1 VPDKLLRIS
10 LTPPPVELDVSSFD
24 FKPEPEEDVVMPS
37 GTTKISSGHLRA
49 NFLYAVATC
58 AMGGVGWFVWS
69 NLNRPPAPP
78 LPAQAVPVASVDELL
93 RTPGGSGATPPQ
105 TVVTALPTSR
115 PTRAGRPTRGNQ
127 HVRGGITIVGPAGT
141 TSTVAPPTKND
152 LGAPTPEANVSS
164 TLISAPPGSP
174 AANEVPGPKF
184 YTAPPVGPSSAANSS
199 SPSGALRFYS
209 FDANIPSVIQRL
221 NRGES
226 GDKWQTRVTVRPNN

>member
-1 VPDKLLRIS
+1 MFLSSIS
-10 LTPPPVELDVSSFD
+10 
-24 FKPEPEEDVVMPS
+24 KPEPEEDFAMAS
-37 GTTKISSGHLRA
+37 GTTKPSSSSSHLRA
-49 NFLYAVATC
+49 NFCYALATC

-69 NLNRPPAPP
+69 NLNQPPAPP
-78 LPAQAVPVASVDELL
+78 LPAEAQPVASVDELL
-93 RTPGGSGATPPQ
+93 RTPGGSAATPPP
-105 TVVTALPTSR
+105 TVVIALPASR

-164 TLISAPPGSP
+164 TLLSSP
-174 AANEVPGPKF
+174 ANAPAGNAPAASDPPGPKF
-184 YTAPPVGPSSAANSS
+184 YSAPPAGPSSSNS

-209 FDANIPSVIQRL
+209 FDDNVPSAIQRL